1 MKCPKSCARPS
12 SQKTRAAGYSETFK
26 LLPLYMTSETQISF
40 KKNPRGSWWRHAA
53 RWTHC
58 RQCPTYCA
66 VVTKTVDNRRTD
78 FFQKQKKSESYLKSL
93 SARMMTY
100 SKFRTQDPPRT
111 NSDDIAHRAQTQTT
125 LHGDLYT
132 PDITFPHLALF
143 LSSRKR
149 IETSVWAT

>member
-58 RQCPTYCA
+58 RQCPTYRA

-78 FFQKQKKSESYLKSL
+78 FFQKQKKNLK
-93 SARMMTY
+93 AI
-100 SKFRTQDPPRT
+100 SKVLAPEWWHIASFALRT
-111 NSDDIAHRAQTQTT
+111 HRAQTQTT